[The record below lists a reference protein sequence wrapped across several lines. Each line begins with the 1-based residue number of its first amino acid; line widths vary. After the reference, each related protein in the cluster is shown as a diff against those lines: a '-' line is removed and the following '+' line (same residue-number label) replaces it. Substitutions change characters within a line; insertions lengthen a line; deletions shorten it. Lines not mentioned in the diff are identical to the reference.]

1 MQIGSLEGSSLKCKV
16 LNFFVLVK
24 FTLLNPVYDRTNKIV
39 QGRSVTSQRFK
50 IFVKL
55 FGWHIQKEQDEKKP
69 ICQKS
74 ALGRYKHCYA
84 PMTQALWKREA

>member
-1 MQIGSLEGSSLKCKV
+1 MKCKV

-39 QGRSVTSQRFK
+39 QGSSVTSQRFK

-55 FGWHIQKEQDEKKP
+55 FGWHIQKEQDEKNPFAKNQP
-69 ICQKS
+69 WGDISTVMLQ
-74 ALGRYKHCYA
+74 
-84 PMTQALWKREA
+84 

>member
-1 MQIGSLEGSSLKCKV
+1 MKCKV

-39 QGRSVTSQRFK
+39 QGSSVTSQRFK

-55 FGWHIQKEQDEKKP
+55 FGWHIQKEQDEKKTHLP
-69 ICQKS
+69 KIS
-74 ALGRYKHCYA
+74 LG
-84 PMTQALWKREA
+84 EI